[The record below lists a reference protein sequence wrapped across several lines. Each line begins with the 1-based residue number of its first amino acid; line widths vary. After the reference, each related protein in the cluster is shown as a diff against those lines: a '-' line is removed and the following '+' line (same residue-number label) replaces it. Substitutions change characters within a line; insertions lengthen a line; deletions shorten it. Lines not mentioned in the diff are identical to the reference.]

1 MPGITI
7 LGLGPGNPDQ
17 LTREAWELLSSA
29 DEVWLR
35 TRQHPTVNSL
45 PSTLSLHS
53 FDELYEI
60 GETFEQV
67 YSAIVEK
74 VLELGRR
81 PRGVIYAVPGHPFVA
96 ETTCPEIA
104 RLARDEG
111 LAATIVEGL
120 SFLEPTFSA
129 LGLDPYPRLTLFD
142 AMELSV
148 AHIPAFPPDT
158 PALVAQLY
166 SRLVAS
172 EVKMTLNTAYP
183 DEHPVRLVHAAGTK
197 DELVEELKLY
207 EIDRSE
213 HIGMLTSLYVPPLGK
228 GASFEAFQ
236 EVVAH
241 LRAPDGCPWDREQT
255 HQSLRTHLLEETYEA
270 LSAIDAE
277 DVDDMQEE
285 FGDLLLQIV
294 LHAQIANE
302 EGNFTINSLI
312 KSINDK
318 LVRRHPHVFGDLALD
333 GVGDV
338 LHNWEKLKETER
350 KNKGKEK
357 EKGLLDGVPLAL
369 PALTQ
374 AQAYQDRA
382 ARVGFDWPVVDGV
395 LDKVA
400 EEIQEIKDATN
411 KDELAG
417 EIGDLFFVLVNLAR
431 WKKID
436 AESALRETNLKFK
449 SRFAYVEQGASKQGR
464 SLSDMKLDEMEELWQ
479 EAKKVS
485 IKKSEPPQIK

>member
-1 MPGITI
+1 MPGITL

-17 LTREAWELLSSA
+17 VTREAWDILSSA
-29 DEVWLR
+29 DEIWLR
-35 TRQHPTVNSL
+35 TRQHPTVNAL
-45 PSTLSLHS
+45 PSTVSLHS
-53 FDELYEI
+53 FDELYEN
-60 GETFEQV
+60 GETFDQV
-67 YSAIVEK
+67 YDSIVEK
-74 VLELGRR
+74 VLELGHR
-81 PRGVIYAVPGHPFVA
+81 PGGVIYAVPGHPFVA
-96 ETTCPEIA
+96 ETTCPKIA

-111 LAATIVEGL
+111 LATVVVEGL

-142 AMELSV
+142 AMELSM
-148 AHIPAFPPDT
+148 AHVPAFPPDM
-158 PALVAQLY
+158 PVLIAQLY

-213 HIGMLTSLYVPPLGK
+213 HIGPLTSLYVPSLGE
-228 GASFEAFQ
+228 GTSFEAFQ
-236 EVVAH
+236 EIIAH

-255 HQSLRTHLLEETYEA
+255 HQSLRTHLMEEAYEA
-270 LSAIDAE
+270 LEAIDKD
-277 DVDDMQEE
+277 DVDSMQEE

-302 EGNFTINSLI
+302 AGEFSINSLI
-312 KSINDK
+312 KNIHGK
-318 LVRRHPHVFGDLALD
+318 IVRRHPHVFGDLALD
-333 GVGDV
+333 GVKGV
-338 LHNWEKLKETER
+338 LQNWEKLKEAER
-350 KNKGKEK
+350 KDNGKK
-357 EKGLLDGVPLAL
+357 EKGLLDGVPQAL

-374 AQAYQDRA
+374 AQEYQDRA

-400 EEIQEIKDATN
+400 EEIQEIKSATN
-411 KDELAG
+411 ETELAE

-449 SRFAYVEQGASKQGR
+449 QRFAFVEQGARQQGR
-464 SLSDMKLDEMEELWQ
+464 SLSDMTLEEMDALWND
-479 EAKKVS
+479 AKRKGYS
-485 IKKSEPPQIK
+485 S

>member
-1 MPGITI
+1 MPGITL
-7 LGLGPGNPDQ
+7 LGLGPGNPGQ
-17 LTREAWELLSSA
+17 LTREAWDVLSTA
-29 DEVWLR
+29 EEVWLR
-35 TRQHPTVNSL
+35 TRQHPTVNAL

-53 FDELYEI
+53 FDELYEN
-60 GETFEQV
+60 GESFDEV
-67 YSAIVEK
+67 YGAIVEK

-81 PRGVIYAVPGHPFVA
+81 SQGVIYAVPGHPFVA
-96 ETTCPEIA
+96 EATCPKIA

-111 LAATIVEGL
+111 LATTIVEGL

-142 AMELSV
+142 AMELSTTHV
-148 AHIPAFPPDT
+148 PAFPPDI
-158 PALVAQLY
+158 PVLVAQLY

-183 DEHPVRLVHAAGTK
+183 DEHPVQLVHAAGTK
-197 DELVEELKLY
+197 DELIEDLKLY

-213 HIGMLTSLYVPPLGK
+213 HVGLLTSLYVPPLGE
-228 GASFEAFQ
+228 GTSFEAFQ
-236 EVVAH
+236 EIVAH

-255 HQSLRTHLLEETYEA
+255 HQSLRTHLLEETYET
-270 LSAIDAE
+270 LSAIDSD
-277 DVDDMQEE
+277 DVDGMHEE

-302 EGNFTINSLI
+302 EGSFTINSLI
-312 KSINDK
+312 KSIYDK
-318 LVRRHPHVFGDLALD
+318 IVRRHPHVFGEAQLD
-333 GVGDV
+333 GVKGV
-338 LHNWEKLKETER
+338 LQNWEKLKEAER
-350 KNKGKEK
+350 KDNGKN

-369 PALTQ
+369 PALSQ
-374 AQAYQDRA
+374 AQEYQDRA

-395 LDKVA
+395 LDKVI
-400 EEIQEIKDATN
+400 EEIQEIKEATN
-411 KDELAG
+411 QGELAE

-449 SRFAYVEQGASKQGR
+449 SRFAYVEQGAKQQER
-464 SLSDMKLDEMEELWQ
+464 SLSDMSLEEMDVLW
-479 EAKKVS
+479 EKAKGKAT
-485 IKKSEPPQIK
+485 